1 MDRKVKQLQG
11 LSYMLAIVWAIL
23 FIANLIQ
30 DIVYWNQY
38 EEDKRLVVVPF
49 VVMLMISCS
58 WLVISILHVG
68 QARTLAKLENPE
80 AVYMQ
85 KNRIKSKLIAAIIL
99 LVLSLPVKMA
109 IRGYMDTIVPVPET
123 QTTVQ

>member
-1 MDRKVKQLQG
+1 
-11 LSYMLAIVWAIL
+11 MLAIVWAIL
-23 FIANLIQ
+23 FIANLVQ

-38 EEDKRLVVVPF
+38 GEDKRLVVVPF

-58 WLVISILHVG
+58 WLVISILYVG